1 VADDPGVVLPVAIRQ
16 DVPRVPTTISAQA
29 RERAILELII
39 DEQGRVM
46 NLNLRLSI
54 HPMYDPQLLAA
65 ARDWRYRPATVD
77 GVPVKFRKVIQI
89 TVDKR

>member
-1 VADDPGVVLPVAIRQ
+1 MTPPVALRQ

-29 RERAILELII
+29 RERAILEILI
-39 DEQGRVM
+39 DEQGRVT
-46 NLNLRLSI
+46 NLSMRMTI

-65 ARDWRYRPATVD
+65 ARDWRYRPAMVD
-77 GVPVKFRKVIQI
+77 GVPVKFRKLIQI

>member
-1 VADDPGVVLPVAIRQ
+1 MTPPVALRQ

-29 RERAILELII
+29 RERAILEILI
-39 DEQGRVM
+39 DEQGRVT
-46 NLNLRLSI
+46 NLSMRMTI

-77 GVPVKFRKVIQI
+77 GVPVKFRKLIQI

>member
-1 VADDPGVVLPVAIRQ
+1 MVAPVPLRQ

-29 RERAILELII
+29 RERALLEIVI
-39 DEQGRVM
+39 DEQGRVI
-46 NLNLRLSI
+46 NLALRMSI

-65 ARDWRYRPATVD
+65 AKEWRYKPATVD
-77 GVPVKFRKVIQI
+77 GVPVKFRKLIQI